1 MTNQEDPIKFSYK
14 YEFFGMTLVYIFQTL
29 LSQKS

>member
-14 YEFFGMTLVYIFQTL
+14 YEFFGMTLVYIFQ
-29 LSQKS
+29 KPC